1 MPAGLCQAVEVAD
14 RRLGPVLILVLEEV
28 LKQHALLLKIDVL
41 LMIGEEVLPG
51 LRIFLKLSGSD
62 MRVLLGASSS
72 LAPEFGLDE
81 KPIIEVGFL
90 LIDLKH
96 LLNALL
102 YASPLDGFILVIEV
116 LVHLLGVLQDLLVDL
131 IVSRLG

>member
-1 MPAGLCQAVEVAD
+1 
-14 RRLGPVLILVLEEV
+14 
-28 LKQHALLLKIDVL
+28 
-41 LMIGEEVLPG
+41 
-51 LRIFLKLSGSD
+51 
-62 MRVLLGASSS
+62 MRVLLGASSG